1 MAKKAA
7 PKKAS
12 KPAAKGKDAGTP
24 KPGTS
29 DYHRMMADR
38 HAAMADIHRGKGRM
52 LDAGKKRDPWC

>member
-12 KPAAKGKDAGTP
+12 KPAAKGKDSMP

-29 DYHRMMADR
+29 DYH
-38 HAAMADIHRGKGRM
+38 RM